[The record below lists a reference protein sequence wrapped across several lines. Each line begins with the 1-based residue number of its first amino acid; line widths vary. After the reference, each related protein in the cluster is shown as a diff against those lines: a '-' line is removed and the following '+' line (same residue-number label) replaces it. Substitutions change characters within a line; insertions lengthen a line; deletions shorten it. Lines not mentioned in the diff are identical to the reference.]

1 MEGGARRE
9 AGLAKSRPAVVA
21 NARSDASISEML
33 GTALFLSALLLQSVP
48 DSGPQW
54 QAWFTLNL
62 SLNDP
67 GPDHRQTGMAALAA
81 IGEPDA
87 EAVKRAENFLQDP
100 DPLVRQSAALALG
113 EMNAYA
119 AIPWLKQALN
129 DSPEVAFGA
138 AKALTKLGDSSGRDV
153 LIAVMAG
160 ERKDAPGFITN
171 AQRKAKDKMHHPQSL
186 ALMGAQDAAG
196 AMFGPVAVVIPVA
209 RETMKLRSKGG
220 PGRASATA
228 YIAKDP
234 DPYAVSL
241 LEWAL
246 KDDEE
251 LVRLEAAKGLGERG
265 NAGSVPKLVE
275 TLRDTNEVVRDMAAA
290 SILRITDRGGA
301 TGPASACP
309 TVAPVKK

>member
-1 MEGGARRE
+1 
-9 AGLAKSRPAVVA
+9 
-21 NARSDASISEML
+21 ML
-33 GTALFLSALLLQSVP
+33 GTALLFSALLLQSGP

-67 GPDHRQTGMAALAA
+67 NPEHRHNGMAALAA
-81 IGEPDA
+81 IGEPNA
-87 EAVKRAENFLQDP
+87 EAVKRAENALQDG

-113 EMNAYA
+113 EMSAYA

-153 LIAVMAG
+153 LISVMAG
-160 ERKDAPGFITN
+160 ERKDAPGFVTN
-171 AQRKAKDKMHHPQSL
+171 AQRKAKEKMHHPQSL
-186 ALMGAQDAAG
+186 ALLGAQDAAG
-196 AMFGPVAVVIPVA
+196 AMFGPVAVVIPIT
-209 RETMKLRSKGG
+209 RETLKLRSKGG
-220 PGRASATA
+220 PGRAAAAA
-228 YIAKDP
+228 YLAKDP

-246 KDDEE
+246 NDDEE

-265 NAGSVPKLVE
+265 NSGSIPKLVT
-275 TLRDTNEVVRDMAAA
+275 TLADANEFVRNMAAV
-290 SILRITDRGGA
+290 SILRITDRGGDA
-301 TGPASACP
+301 GSVSACP
-309 TVAPVKK
+309 TSPLKK

>member
-1 MEGGARRE
+1 
-9 AGLAKSRPAVVA
+9 
-21 NARSDASISEML
+21 ML
-33 GTALFLSALLLQSVP
+33 GTALLLSSLLLQSVP

-67 GPDHRQTGMAALAA
+67 SPEHRQTGMAALAA

-87 EAVKRAENFLQDP
+87 EAVKRAENALQDP

-113 EMNAYA
+113 EMNAHA
-119 AIPWLKQALN
+119 AIPWLKQALG

-171 AQRKAKDKMHHPQSL
+171 AQRKAKEKMHHPQSL
-186 ALMGAQDAAG
+186 ALLGAQDAAG
-196 AMFGPVAVVIPVA
+196 AMFGPVAVVIPIT
-209 RETMKLRSKGG
+209 RESLKLRSKTGA
-220 PGRASATA
+220 GRAAATA
-228 YIAKDP
+228 YVAKDP
-234 DPYAVSL
+234 DPYAISL

-246 KDDEE
+246 GDDEE
-251 LVRLEAAKGLGERG
+251 MVRLEAAKGLGERG
-265 NAGSVPKLVE
+265 NTGSVPKLVA
-275 TLRDTNEVVRDMAAA
+275 TLADTSEVVRDMAAA
-290 SILRITDRGGA
+290 SILRITDRGGDP
-301 TGPASACP
+301 GHVSACP
-309 TVAPVKK
+309 TAPVATVRK